1 MWWTSSFIKI
11 YFFSRNS
18 IPQDIQRGR
27 PNPQGWGKPMA
38 DFDSQYG
45 NCDMDANF
53 PPQTIYFD
61 TTFCGANAGGNS
73 WSKWTDCASKTGY
86 STCQEFV
93 ANTPSAYDEAY
104 WLINSVKVY
113 Q

>member
-1 MWWTSSFIKI
+1 
-11 YFFSRNS
+11 
-18 IPQDIQRGR
+18 
-27 PNPQGWGKPMA
+27 MA